1 MYILV
6 PNVTTQVNL
15 ERVIVASFATDK
27 PDGPLEIPYGGA
39 VNAGLNTIKESTGQ
53 LTKDI
58 GLESGSMYI
67 HNNMFPVLAT
77 APKVSQFE
85 VQSPTLVIC

>member
-1 MYILV
+1 M

-15 ERVIVASFATDK
+15 ERVIIASFATDK

-39 VNAGLNTIKESTGQ
+39 VNAGLNTIKESTGE
-53 LTKDI
+53 LTKDV
-58 GLESGSMYI
+58 GLESGSVYI

-77 APKVSQFE
+77 APKVSC
-85 VQSPTLVIC
+85 VVI